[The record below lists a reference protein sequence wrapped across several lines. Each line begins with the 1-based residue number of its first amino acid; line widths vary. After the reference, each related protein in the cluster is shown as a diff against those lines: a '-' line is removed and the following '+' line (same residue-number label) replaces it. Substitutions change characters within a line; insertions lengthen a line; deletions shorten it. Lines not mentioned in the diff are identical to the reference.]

1 VQKGILYKASAK
13 LTGFPNSFS
22 AIDRQLHAHRRRI
35 LAPAFTDAALLSMEP
50 HILHHIRRFFD
61 IGLLGGGSSE
71 TSTPVAE
78 PRRDPGWSVEVDMS
92 LWGNYLT
99 FDVMGDLAFATRFD
113 MLGGKGSRA
122 LPEMVDAA
130 LHGQLI
136 VGLPPKVSF
145 FRLACVFLRC
155 WLPVISHI
163 LGNSFLRTLTVDK
176 PLCTR
181 LAQALPFS
189 TGVCFLCCSPRSTP

>member
-1 VQKGILYKASAK
+1 LDNRFLDIYGVNRNVQKGILYKASAK

-22 AIDRQLHAHRRRI
+22 AIDRQLHAHRRRV

-50 HILHHIRRFFD
+50 HILHHIRRFFN
-61 IGLLGGGSSE
+61 IGILGGGSSE

-99 FDVMGDLAFATRFD
+99 FDVMGDLAFATHFD
-113 MLGGKGSRA
+113 MLGGKASRA
-122 LPEMVDAA
+122 MPEMVDAA

-136 VGLPPKVSF
+136 VGLLQPPEFHSFIWHVSF
-145 FRLACVFLRC
+145 
-155 WLPVISHI
+155 S
-163 LGNSFLRTLTVDK
+163 
-176 PLCTR
+176 
-181 LAQALPFS
+181 
-189 TGVCFLCCSPRSTP
+189 GVGSL